1 MLKNGSQQSTKHP
14 TMIPIVLAA
23 LVSILNFLTL
33 KIRFGSTGL
42 GLESNWM
49 KDSDWI
55 IKTHSCS
62 YLWLDVPFGEGGLAL
77 LEAVCVSDKARAQRV
92 VGLTAILPRGHRQG
106 APRQRQPQA
115 RPGLQ
120 LQTRRVEIHQT
131 PLWFGSA
138 SKGRMHKIFGS

>member
-33 KIRFGSTGL
+33 KIRFGLTGL
-42 GLESNWM
+42 VLKVIEWRI
-49 KDSDWI
+49 SDWI

-62 YLWLDVPFGEGGLAL
+62 YLWLDVPLGEGGLTL

-92 VGLTAILPRGHRQG
+92 VSLCAVLPRGHRQG

-131 PLWFGSA
+131 PLWFGSV
-138 SKGRMHKIFGS
+138 SKWRMHKVFVT